1 MRASNIHYEMAEKA
15 RALNCG
21 GIGAIHLMVNKLG
34 LRQEID
40 LRLHLLKKHC
50 MRVGK
55 ANYARGGGFEILPRM
70 ESETSISRRP
80 RRRFSAEEKGRI
92 VGLYEES
99 GLTRVEFCR
108 REGIGLFNLQ
118 RWLGKRRRA
127 AKARF
132 VEVEARA
139 IAEHGRYRFGF
150 EGGAWLE
157 VQGGFDEGEVRVLA
171 GIVREA
177 ARC

>member
-1 MRASNIHYEMAEKA
+1 MENENEM
-15 RALNCG
+15 
-21 GIGAIHLMVNKLG
+21 
-34 LRQEID
+34 
-40 LRLHLLKKHC
+40 
-50 MRVGK
+50 
-55 ANYARGGGFEILPRM
+55 
-70 ESETSISRRP
+70 TRRP
-80 RRRFSAEEKGRI
+80 RRRFSAEEKARI

-108 REGIGLFNLQ
+108 REGVSLFNLQ

-127 AKARF
+127 GEARF

-139 IAEHGRYRFGF
+139 IAEQGRYRFGF
-150 EGGAWLE
+150 GGGAWLE
-157 VQGGFDEGEVRVLA
+157 VEGGFDEREVRVLA

>member
-1 MRASNIHYEMAEKA
+1 MDSENEM
-15 RALNCG
+15 
-21 GIGAIHLMVNKLG
+21 
-34 LRQEID
+34 
-40 LRLHLLKKHC
+40 
-50 MRVGK
+50 
-55 ANYARGGGFEILPRM
+55 
-70 ESETSISRRP
+70 SRRP
-80 RRRFSAEEKGRI
+80 RRRFSAEEKARI

-118 RWLGKRRRA
+118 RWLGKRRRSGEG
-127 AKARF
+127 RF

-157 VQGGFDEGEVRVLA
+157 VQGGFDEQEVRVLA
-171 GIVREA
+171 SIVREA
-177 ARC
+177 NRC